1 MTNGT
6 VTIKDVA
13 SAAGVAE
20 STVSRVL
27 SGAETVI
34 PISDETRRRVLKAAQ
49 DLAYRANPGA
59 RLLRGKGVNLL
70 GVIVSEI
77 NDPFHA
83 HLTDALGVAAAAC
96 GYDLLL
102 GFARSDPA
110 EARRLSEVLDPRFC
124 DGLLLVGDLR
134 ETAEDL
140 TFLGSVRGR
149 MPLILVSRGHHELV
163 GPYPSVGIDNHA
175 AVRLALDHLWSLG
188 HRRIGFIGSGRLGDL
203 AERRIAYLEYMSKKG
218 CAATPEL
225 VRPTEHSFEGGFA
238 AMQGLFGLAAP
249 PTAVLAADDSMAIG
263 ALKAAHVRGTRVPH
277 ELSVVGFDNM
287 DMARFVHPALTTI
300 NQSVAEIADAAV
312 ALFLKMTR
320 GELALDVTLHIITQG
335 QLVIRDSTAPVGDA
349 SHTNQGGS

>member
-1 MTNGT
+1 MTGRT

-13 SAAGVAE
+13 VAAGVAE

-27 SGAETVI
+27 SGTETVI
-34 PISDETRRRVLKAAQ
+34 PISDETRRRVLKAAR

-77 NDPFHA
+77 DDPFHA
-83 HLTDALGVAAAAC
+83 HLTDALGVAAAGC

-140 TFLGSVRGR
+140 SFLETVRGQ
-149 MPLILVSRGHHELV
+149 MPLILVCRGHHELV

-203 AERRIAYLEYMSKKG
+203 WERRMAYVEYMESHG
-218 CAATPEL
+218 VPATPEL
-225 VRPTEHSFEGGFA
+225 IQPTTNSFEGGFA
-238 AMQGLFGLAAP
+238 AMENLFALPDP
-249 PTAVLAADDSMAIG
+249 PTAIFTADDTMAIG
-263 ALKAAHVRGTRVPH
+263 ALKAALARGVPVPG
-277 ELSVVGFDNM
+277 ELSIAGFDNM

-312 ALFLKMTR
+312 ALFIKMSR
-320 GELALDVTLHIITQG
+320 GELALNDASHIITQG
-335 QLVIRDSTAPVGDA
+335 QLIVRESTASPR
-349 SHTNQGGS
+349 

>member
-1 MTNGT
+1 MAGRT

-13 SAAGVAE
+13 IAAGVAE

-27 SGAETVI
+27 SGTETVI
-34 PISDETRRRVLKAAQ
+34 PISAETRRRVLQAAQ

-77 NDPFHA
+77 DDAFHA
-83 HLTDALGVAAAAC
+83 HLTDALGAAAAGC

-134 ETAEDL
+134 ETADDL
-140 TFLGSVRGR
+140 TFLETVRGQ
-149 MPLILVSRGHHELV
+149 MPLILVCRGHHELV

-175 AVRLALDHLWSLG
+175 AVRLALDHLWALG

-203 AERRIAYLEYMSKKG
+203 WERRIAYVEYMAQRG
-218 CAATPEL
+218 APATPEL
-225 VRPTEHSFEGGFA
+225 IQPTANSFEGGYA
-238 AMQGLFGLAAP
+238 AMERLFALPAP
-249 PTAVLAADDSMAIG
+249 PTAIFTADDTMAIG
-263 ALKAAHVRGTRVPH
+263 ALKAALDRGVRVPDG
-277 ELSVVGFDNM
+277 LSIVGFDNM
-287 DMARFVHPALTTI
+287 DMARFVHPSLTTI

-312 ALFLKMTR
+312 ALFLKMAR
-320 GELALDVTLHIITQG
+320 GDRALDDASHIITQG
-335 QLVIRDSTAPVGDA
+335 QLVIRASTAAGPAAV
-349 SHTNQGGS
+349 T

>member
-1 MTNGT
+1 MAGRT

-13 SAAGVAE
+13 VAAGVAE

-27 SGAETVI
+27 SGTETLI
-34 PISDETRRRVLKAAQ
+34 PISADTRQRVLKAAR

-77 NDPFHA
+77 DDPFHA
-83 HLTDALGVAAAAC
+83 HLTDALGAAAANA

-124 DGLLLVGDLR
+124 DGLFLVGDLL

-140 TFLGSVRGR
+140 SFLEVVRGQ
-149 MPLILVSRGHHELV
+149 MPLILVCRGHHELV

-175 AVRLALDHLWSLG
+175 AVRLALDHLWALG

-203 AERRIAYLEYMSKKG
+203 WERRMAYIAYMADRG
-218 CAATPEL
+218 APATPEL
-225 VRPTEHSFEGGFA
+225 IQPAVNSFEGGFA
-238 AMQGLFGLAAP
+238 AMEALFALPEP
-249 PTAVLAADDSMAIG
+249 PSAICTADDTMAIG
-263 ALKAAHVRGTRVPH
+263 ALKAAHVRGVRVPE
-277 ELSVVGFDNM
+277 ELSIVGFDNM

-312 ALFLKMTR
+312 ALFLKMIR
-320 GELALDVTLHIITQG
+320 GELALDDSSHIITQG
-335 QLVIRDSTAPVGDA
+335 QLVIRESTQACHLA
-349 SHTNQGGS
+349 HSTCR